1 MRSCGCADCVIEG
14 GDSARRVRWHSGEIL
29 FDEQATRI
37 ESRAALDSCTP
48 RGRLG
53 TAIVVPTSRRK

>member
-1 MRSCGCADCVIEG
+1 MRSFGCADCVIGG

-37 ESRAALDSCTP
+37 E
-48 RGRLG
+48 
-53 TAIVVPTSRRK
+53 